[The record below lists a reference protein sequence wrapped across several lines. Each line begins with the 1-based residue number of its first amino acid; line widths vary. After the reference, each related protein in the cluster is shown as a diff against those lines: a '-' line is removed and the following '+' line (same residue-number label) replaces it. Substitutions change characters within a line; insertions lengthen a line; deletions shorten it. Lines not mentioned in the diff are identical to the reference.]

1 MFNSQLSC
9 SGKDSTV
16 EEQLLLV
23 RSVMRGGESGLWD
36 LFLGVLFQDF

>member
-1 MFNSQLSC
+1 MFNSQPSR

-23 RSVMRGGESGLWD
+23 CSIMRGGELGLWD
-36 LFLGVLFQDF
+36 LFLAVLFQDF